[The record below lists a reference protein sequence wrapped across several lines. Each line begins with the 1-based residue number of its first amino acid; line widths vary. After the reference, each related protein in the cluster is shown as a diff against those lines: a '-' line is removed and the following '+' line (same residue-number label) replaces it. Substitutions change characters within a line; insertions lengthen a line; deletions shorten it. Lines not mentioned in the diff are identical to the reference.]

1 MNETTKK
8 VLMVGIPVT
17 IIVLIVTVIWTTGWG
32 LKKKSPEAYAV
43 DLEIWG
49 VFDDTDAYTDV
60 FNEYRKINPYVRS
73 IEYRKMSPE
82 TYREDLLN
90 ALAAG
95 KGPDLF
101 MIRNAWRPSFED
113 KIAPAPDIL
122 LNEQQYREKLV
133 DVAANDFLSQDK
145 KIYGLPL
152 SVDSL
157 ALYYNKD
164 LFNAAGIATPP
175 STWEEVLED
184 AKRLSRVDQFGN
196 VTQSGI
202 AMGTAYNINRSTDV
216 LTALMFQLGA
226 NLGGTPDAPAVL
238 SDEKGRQALEFYT
251 QFANGSSSFYSWNP
265 RLHYSIDAF
274 YEGTLGMM
282 VNYSWHYQT
291 IKQKNAKL
299 NFGTAPLPQF
309 AGTASQN
316 FANYWGYA
324 VSKNKVA
331 VAPVGQENVKIDQE
345 KQNYLRV
352 HEAWQLLK
360 FMGMPHPDKKVT
372 LMNGITGNTKDFP
385 IAIDPTQKYLERTM
399 KPAARRDLIEAQKT
413 DVVLSPFAFGNLIA
427 KDWYQGS
434 PEAVETILA
443 ELIDTVNKGEKS
455 IYDALNAANNRIN
468 LERRSG
474 AFDF

>member
-1 MNETTKK
+1 MNEMTKK
-8 VLMVGIPVT
+8 ILMIGVPTGLVLLVVA
-17 IIVLIVTVIWTTGWG
+17 VIWITGWG
-32 LKKKSPEAYAV
+32 LKDTNPETYAV
-43 DLEIWG
+43 DLEVWG
-49 VFDDTDAYTDV
+49 VFDDTDAYMDI
-60 FNEYRKINPYVRS
+60 FNEYRKVNPYVRS

-101 MIRNAWRPSFED
+101 MVRNGWRSAFED
-113 KIAPAPDIL
+113 KVAPVPDIL
-122 LNEQQYREKLV
+122 INEQRYREALV
-133 DVAANDFLSQDK
+133 DVAAYDFIGSDK

-152 SVDSL
+152 SADSL

-164 LFNAAGIATPP
+164 LFNAAGIAKPP
-175 STWEEVLED
+175 TTWEELLED
-184 AKRLSRVDQFGN
+184 ARRLSRVDQFGN
-196 VTQSGI
+196 VTQSGV
-202 AMGTAYNINRSTDV
+202 ALGTAYNINRSTDA
-216 LTALMFQLGA
+216 LTVLMFQLGA

-251 QFANGSSSFYSWNP
+251 QFANSNSPFYSWNP

-282 VNYSWHYQT
+282 INYSWHYQT

-309 AGTASQN
+309 SGTAPQN

-324 VSKNKVA
+324 VSKNKAYVP
-331 VAPVGQENVKIDQE
+331 PVGQANNAPVDQE

-352 HEAWQLLK
+352 HEAWQLLT

-385 IAIDPTQKYLERTM
+385 IAIDPTEKYLERTM
-399 KPAARRDLIEAQKT
+399 KPAARRDLIERQKQ

-427 KDWYQGS
+427 KNWYQGS

-443 ELIDTVNKGEKS
+443 ELIDTVNKGEKG

-468 LERRSG
+468 LQRR
-474 AFDF
+474 